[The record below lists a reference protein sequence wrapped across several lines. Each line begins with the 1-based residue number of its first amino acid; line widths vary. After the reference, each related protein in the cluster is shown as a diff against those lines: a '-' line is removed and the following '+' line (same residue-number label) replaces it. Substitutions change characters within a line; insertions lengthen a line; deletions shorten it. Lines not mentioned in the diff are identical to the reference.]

1 MFARYQKELNIV
13 KVKLRAINFYL
24 EEDKDYKATFGNGTI
39 WKIDVVGKWYDEY
52 CYITIR
58 NESFDESK
66 TGKTGFPL
74 WILMKIFG
82 VNPANRTIN
91 EKLNFLIEY
100 KDKIFDEKFQYKKIY
115 EEIEESIKNKKE

>member
-1 MFARYQKELNIV
+1 MFAKYQKELNVV
-13 KVKLRAINFYL
+13 KVKLKTINFYL

-39 WKIDVVGKWYDEY
+39 WKIDVIGKWYDEY

-58 NESFDESK
+58 NESFCDLK
-66 TGKTGFPL
+66 IGKTGFPL

-82 VNPANRTIN
+82 VNPVNRTID
-91 EKLNFLIEY
+91 EKLDFLIEY

-115 EEIEESIKNKKE
+115 EELKEDIKSGEE

>member
-1 MFARYQKELNIV
+1 MEKA
-13 KVKLRAINFYL
+13 KVYL

-74 WILMKIFG
+74 WILMKIY
-82 VNPANRTIN
+82 NTPR
-91 EKLNFLIEY
+91 KLNNFL
-100 KDKIFDEKFQYKKIY
+100 
-115 EEIEESIKNKKE
+115 